1 LKKEGVMRKNVKEMG
16 KNLGPL
22 VRIAI
27 AAALI
32 LILVLAITEQT
43 TRIDAHSTI
52 QQPAVQPHDTE
63 AFFMP
68 SNLAD
73 TASRIIARST
83 YPAGAA
89 DSDSQ
94 PVSENTSSQTIPWG
108 LERVVSAS
116 NRAANQGNGVKIAI
130 LDTGIDT
137 DHPDLRIAGGVSF
150 VAGSADFDDNNGH
163 GTMVAGIIGA
173 LDNNAGVIGVAP
185 EADIYAVKV
194 ISQDGKGDTA
204 AVVKGIEW
212 SIANGML
219 IINLSFGDPNQLPSD
234 VVNALQKAYDEGMV
248 IIAGAGNR
256 GCSGLQDSICYPAR
270 YEMVISVGS
279 TDSSNQKADFSSSGP
294 RLDIMAPGKD
304 IVSCNNEG
312 NYSPSGGTSFS
323 AAYVSGVAALLINAG
338 VTDNREIGALLKNNA
353 QDLGAPG
360 WDAEYGFGLIDAGS
374 AIDAASI
381 VPAF

>member
-1 LKKEGVMRKNVKEMG
+1 MRKNVKEMG
-16 KNLGPL
+16 KNLGLL
-22 VRIAI
+22 VRIAM

-32 LILVLAITEQT
+32 LILVLAITEQS

-52 QQPAVQPHDTE
+52 QQPAAQPYDTD

-68 SNLAD
+68 YNLAD
-73 TASRIIARST
+73 SVSRIMVGST
-83 YPAGAA
+83 YPADGV

-94 PVSENTSSQTIPWG
+94 PGNESASSQTIAWG
-108 LERVVSAS
+108 LESVVSAS
-116 NRAANQGNGVKIAI
+116 VRAANKGSGVKIAI
-130 LDTGIDT
+130 LDTGVDS

-150 VAGSADFDDNNGH
+150 VAGTADFNDDNGH

-173 LDNNAGVIGVAP
+173 LDNNVGVIGVAP

-194 ISQDGKGDTA
+194 ISRDGKGETA

-212 SIANGML
+212 SIANGMQ

-234 VVNALQKAYDEGMV
+234 VVNALQRAYDAGMV
-248 IIAGAGNR
+248 IVAGAGNR
-256 GCSGLQDSICYPAR
+256 GSSGLQDTICYPAR

-279 TDSSNQKADFSSSGP
+279 TDSSNQRADFSSSGS
-294 RLDIMAPGKD
+294 RLDIMAPGQD

-312 NYSPSGGTSFS
+312 NYSSSGGTSFS

-338 VTDNREIGALLKNNA
+338 VTDNREIRALLEKSA
-353 QDLGAPG
+353 RDLGAPG
-360 WDAEYGFGLIDAGS
+360 WDAEYGFGLINADCALE
-374 AIDAASI
+374 AASAP
-381 VPAF
+381 PAF